1 MPEVIDMAQSER
13 VTIRLPKPVI
23 DNVDAMVSL
32 GQYATRTEVVR
43 AALRLFFEKEGS
55 KATKV
60 IESEKG
66 MQELKQMAAQMQAMQ
81 QKMAGLGLFDD
92 L

>member
-1 MPEVIDMAQSER
+1 MTQSER

-43 AALRLFFEKEGS
+43 AALRMFFEQEGS

-66 MQELKQMAAQMQAMQ
+66 MQELKQLAAQMQAMQ
-81 QKMAGLGLFDD
+81 TKMKGLGLFED